1 MTKKIIIGILIFV
14 MVGTITF
21 GIVWIVR
28 NKDALSVAM
37 SGTALYTKDDID
49 AAYKD
54 GYDNALLNKQDYVTQ
69 IEELRATLG
78 TLTSEK
84 AALEK
89 QRDDYKSQ
97 YGASSAEVERLN
109 NQIAEKDE
117 QIAGL
122 QTSLESY
129 KKLEEEMQNANKV
142 IATFTVD
149 GAVYAVQA
157 CDVGATVS
165 IEDPKNTDDMTFNYW
180 TVDGEEVDLTSYVI
194 NENTTFVA
202 NVTYTTYRTVKFTVD
217 GAVYDTQE
225 VLKGDCATLP
235 EAPIKEG
242 YEFIGWTTLEGAPV
256 DVETYVITASREFVA
271 SFEQKTEIIVY
282 SVNGEVFKTETVAVG
297 ETYTLP
303 DASEACTNVFLGWY
317 VGDVVDDTTV
327 KDAGTEVVMTEEM
340 AESGVSYKAVDAIG
354 ENGIYKYT
362 HTITI
367 GTSFTSSVKR
377 YLTYYMKVY
386 YGTVYFSQ
394 TEDFSTIAKTVD
406 RETAKAGNITW
417 NIGTYDSGTV
427 RGDLTFK
434 MTLKKWDAE
443 TKTYSTNHNCTVENS
458 LFSNSSSIKAEKIG

>member
-271 SFEQKTEIIVY
+271 AFEQKTGIIVY

-303 DASEACTNVFLGWY
+303 DASEACTNVFMGWY

-327 KDAGTEVVMTEEM
+327 KGAGTEVVMTEEM
-340 AESGVSYKAVDAIG
+340 AESGVSYKAVDAFG
-354 ENGIYKYT
+354 TNGVWKVT
-362 HTITI
+362 QKVNMW
-367 GTSFTSSVKR
+367 SSYIKIEANANR
-377 YLTYYMKVY
+377 SSATYYLKAY
-386 YGTVYFSQ
+386 YGTYLLSSS
-394 TEDFSTIAKTVD
+394 EDFSNAKQVNINAASVANGNFGWDISTDNWTNKIIVKSYD
-406 RETAKAGNITW
+406 KETGKYTFNNTLSYKKTW
-417 NIGTYDSGTV
+417 IYDIEKSCTFTQIG
-427 RGDLTFK
+427 
-434 MTLKKWDAE
+434 
-443 TKTYSTNHNCTVENS
+443 
-458 LFSNSSSIKAEKIG
+458 